1 MSRLSKLIAGL
12 SLPYK
17 MLATVVLLFMLLS
30 TGCESTKAPQEA
42 HRADDAGIR
51 PTVKEFIDELYDS
64 KIIDVEHTTRG
75 INEPSMRT
83 PKEPKPFLAGRYK
96 VSFIKDGVQRAII
109 CQTEEVVGHL
119 GEVIPGKTVVGGYV
133 QLLDDPSDPLGAGPK
148 INPKELDYLIETLYK
163 KFDIPLDHD
172 QEVFLNQAKD
182 FALAIKL
189 NGKEGIT
196 KYHNGLVKDLKR

>member
-1 MSRLSKLIAGL
+1 MIQLSKSISSLRLS
-12 SLPYK
+12 YK
-17 MLATVVLLFMLLS
+17 ALATAVLLFMLLS
-30 TGCESTKAPQEA
+30 TGCKSIKAPQET
-42 HRADDAGIR
+42 HRADDPDIR
-51 PTVKEFIDELYDS
+51 PVVKEFIDELYDS

-148 INPKELDYLIETLYK
+148 INPQELDYLIETLYK

-172 QEVFLNQAKD
+172 QETFLNEAKD
-182 FALAIKL
+182 FALAIKF
-189 NGKEGIT
+189 NGKKGILD
-196 KYHNGLVKDLKR
+196 YHNKLVK